1 MHLFTCYLLFVIS
14 VEMVDIWNYPSRN
27 DGQLTRTR
35 GSDDLSLASY
45 LIFLNCEWFVLLWG
59 FNGIIC
65 VPSHCLVR
73 SRCSGNTGSLSFST
87 VGFWQLPKYWENLQD
102 ALMKR
107 HKFVSP
113 LFISAITATFF
124 LPPKIAHVASVG
136 KMCNWRKYAGRVWR
150 RVCC

>member
-1 MHLFTCYLLFVIS
+1 
-14 VEMVDIWNYPSRN
+14 MVDIWNYPSRN

-65 VPSHCLVR
+65 VPSHFLVR

-107 HKFVSP
+107 HKFFP
-113 LFISAITATFF
+113 PYLF
-124 LPPKIAHVASVG
+124 LPSLPPFSCLPRSPMWLRWEKCVIEENTQGEFGEGSAAKADCVMPFV
-136 KMCNWRKYAGRVWR
+136 
-150 RVCC
+150 